1 MKNAVL
7 IIAKKELRMFFD
19 SLVAYI
25 LLIAFLGFSGFFTWF
40 YGSDVFLTKQAS
52 LQSFFQ
58 IAYWTLFFFIPAL
71 TMRSLAEE
79 NKTGTIEL
87 LLTKPVTNW
96 QVLWGKFSA
105 CLMLIFIALLL
116 TLPYYITIINLGKVD
131 SGTVFCG
138 YLGLLLMSATYIS
151 IGIFASSITSNQVV
165 AFLVALFIG
174 IFFHFIFGLL
184 GNGIPGTSG
193 ELINYLGMS
202 SHFDGISRGV
212 VDSRD
217 LIYFGSII
225 FLGLV
230 LAEVSLAKRTISE

>member
-1 MKNAVL
+1 MKSPAL

-40 YGSDVFLTKQAS
+40 YGSDIFLTKQAS
-52 LQSFFQ
+52 LQSFFK

-71 TMRSLAEE
+71 TMRALAEE

-87 LLTKPVTNW
+87 LLTKPISNW
-96 QVLWGKFSA
+96 QVLWGKFFA
-105 CLMLIFIALLL
+105 CLMLIVIALLC
-116 TLPYYITIINLGKVD
+116 TLPYYITVINLGKVD
-131 SGTVFCG
+131 SGVVLCG
-138 YLGLLLMSATYIS
+138 YLGLFLMSAAYVS
-151 IGIFASSITSNQVV
+151 IGIFASSVTNNQVV
-165 AFLVALFIG
+165 AFLIALFTG

-184 GNGIPGTSG
+184 ANSFTGTMG
-193 ELINYLGMS
+193 EVINYLSMQT
-202 SHFDGISRGV
+202 HFDGISRGLI
-212 VDSRD
+212 DSRD

-230 LAEVSLAKRTISE
+230 LAEVSLAKRNISE

>member
-1 MKNAVL
+1 MKSPAL

-40 YGSDVFLTKQAS
+40 FGSDVFLTKQAS
-52 LQSFFQ
+52 LQSFFL

-87 LLTKPVTNW
+87 LLTKPVSNW
-96 QVLWGKFSA
+96 QLLWGKFLA
-105 CLMLIFIALLL
+105 CLTLIFIALLL
-116 TLPYYITIINLGKVD
+116 TLPYYITIVNLGKVD
-131 SGTVFCG
+131 SGVVFSG
-138 YLGLLLMSATYIS
+138 YFGLLLMSGAYIS

-184 GNGIPGTSG
+184 GSGLSGTSG
-193 ELINYLGMS
+193 EIINYMGMQT
-202 SHFDGISRGV
+202 HFDGISRGLI
-212 VDSRD
+212 DSRD

-230 LAEVSLAKRTISE
+230 TAEVSLAKRSTSE

>member
-1 MKNAVL
+1 
-7 IIAKKELRMFFD
+7 MFFD

-40 YGSDVFLTKQAS
+40 YGSDIFLTKQAS

-105 CLMLIFIALLL
+105 CLALIIYCFA
-116 TLPYYITIINLGKVD
+116 THPPYYITVINLA
-131 SGTVFCG
+131 
-138 YLGLLLMSATYIS
+138 MA
-151 IGIFASSITSNQVV
+151 N
-165 AFLVALFIG
+165 
-174 IFFHFIFGLL
+174 
-184 GNGIPGTSG
+184 
-193 ELINYLGMS
+193 
-202 SHFDGISRGV
+202 
-212 VDSRD
+212 
-217 LIYFGSII
+217 
-225 FLGLV
+225 
-230 LAEVSLAKRTISE
+230 